1 MAVDIS
7 VRQSPIV
14 ECLGSK
20 FGSKR
25 IELGCVSSVSRMCIV
40 GVVQSVLCLFINS
53 AFWLPAIL
61 PLLLR
66 RVRLDFLHMH
76 YSRLN

>member
-1 MAVDIS
+1 MAVDIC

-14 ECLGSK
+14 ECLESK

-25 IELGCVSSVSRMCIV
+25 IELGCVSSVNQTCNV

-53 AFWLPAIL
+53 AYCLPAIL

-66 RVRLDFLHMH
+66 RVRLDFSPHALFTA
-76 YSRLN
+76 